1 MNTSNLDYSNLKD
14 EPIRTD
20 AGLYALWE
28 EKVRLLEKQYNEDG
42 VIKNLRQQRIDIL
55 EKAIPVGLNWDYLY
69 VYDEETQKRL
79 DYLGKVLN
87 DYIMDNYINVIGEI
101 SYDLGG

>member
-1 MNTSNLDYSNLKD
+1 MNTPNLDYSNLKD
-14 EPIRTD
+14 EHINTD
-20 AGLYALWE
+20 AGFYALWE
-28 EKVRLLEKQYNEDG
+28 EQVRLLEKQYNEDS

-55 EKAIPVGLNWDYLY
+55 EKAIPVDINWDYSY
-69 VYDEETQKRL
+69 IYDEETQKRL

-87 DYIMDNYINVIGEI
+87 DYIMDNYINSLHKI